1 MRRITSRLSRESS
14 EKPAVVGRVDR
25 IRLRTRP
32 SLNHRSALWP
42 SPTVVCNLDYPANRV
57 SAVAEINQK
66 VKKRRLIRPSTHSRT
81 PAQLQ
86 CTYALTHL
94 RTQPTTATIFIWS
107 HCLQIIIALLQES
120 GSTEIEL
127 VAHTKSGTP
136 VDLLFSKS
144 AKIFTLS
151 NTNHFTTYNHHSTK
165 LKFRKPARKNTK
177 NTDTEPPSVITVL
190 FTPGYHGMT

>member
-66 VKKRRLIRPSTHSRT
+66 VKKKKADQTEH
-81 PAQLQ
+81 
-86 CTYALTHL
+86 ALTHARTVAVHL
-94 RTQPTTATIFIWS
+94 RTYAPNQPLQRFLFGRTVSRLLLPCCRSQAQQRLSWWHIRNPGHLLTCCFPNQRKFLLSPIPTTSLHTTTTPPNSNSENRREKIRKIQILS
-107 HCLQIIIALLQES
+107 HLQ
-120 GSTEIEL
+120 
-127 VAHTKSGTP
+127 
-136 VDLLFSKS
+136 
-144 AKIFTLS
+144 
-151 NTNHFTTYNHHSTK
+151 
-165 LKFRKPARKNTK
+165 
-177 NTDTEPPSVITVL
+177 
-190 FTPGYHGMT
+190 